1 MNAPGLIQCFK
12 ILSEKSSLL
21 QRGEK
26 SCMAQHLGVAEI
38 MVMVTVTVTANIRGV
53 PIMCQAGCRVPCG
66 SDPLALGFQPAVATE
81 NPVFSQLCHSPAV

>member
-38 MVMVTVTVTANIRGV
+38 MVMVTVTVTANIR
-53 PIMCQAGCRVPCG
+53 
-66 SDPLALGFQPAVATE
+66 
-81 NPVFSQLCHSPAV
+81 